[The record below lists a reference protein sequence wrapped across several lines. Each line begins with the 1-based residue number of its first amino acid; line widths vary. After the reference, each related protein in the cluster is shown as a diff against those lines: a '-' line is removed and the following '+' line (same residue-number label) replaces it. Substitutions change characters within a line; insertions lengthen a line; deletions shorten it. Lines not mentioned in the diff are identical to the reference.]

1 MSAEAQEIRIMLVD
15 DHVSFRQPLAFM
27 LDREP
32 DLRVVAQATSVAE
45 ARKVLEDAG
54 EVVDL
59 ALVDLNLPDGSG
71 SEFIAELRASRPRS
85 QALVLTAHTDR
96 VRLARAIEAGAA
108 GILHKSLRLEEIMDA
123 MRRLRSGQQ
132 LIPPQE
138 VIEAVRFVGRERL
151 RDHEAQLLIG
161 KLTTRERELLQALAE
176 GLSDKEIAERL
187 YVRVGTVRSHMT
199 HILAKLGVDS
209 RLQALIFAIRYGVVE
224 VDRSFESDTE
234 W

>member
-1 MSAEAQEIRIMLVD
+1 MSAEAQETRIMLVD

-32 DLRVVAQATSVAE
+32 DLRVVAQANSVAE
-45 ARKVLEDAG
+45 ARKVLEDTG

-59 ALVDLNLPDGSG
+59 ALVDLELPDGSG

-85 QALVLTAHTDR
+85 LALVLTAHTDR

-108 GILHKSLRLEEIMDA
+108 GILHKSLRLAEIMDA

-132 LIPPQE
+132 LVPPQE

-151 RDHEAQLLIG
+151 RDREAQVLIG
-161 KLTTRERELLQALAE
+161 KLTARERELLQALAE

-187 YVRVGTVRSHMT
+187 YVGVGTVRSHMT
-199 HILAKLGVDS
+199 HILTKLGVDS
-209 RLQALIFAIRYGVVE
+209 RLQALVFAIRYGLVE
-224 VDRSFESDTE
+224 VHPPPQEF
-234 W
+234 